1 MFIRILQGGSSS
13 QAVLGTGACGV
24 KAACE
29 VFGRKGKLRL
39 FFHVSFVSF
48 VSFVQ
53 STNLMKNTG
62 PEE

>member
-1 MFIRILQGGSSS
+1 MFIRILQGGSST
-13 QAVLGTGACGV
+13 QAVLGTGASGV

-48 VSFVQ
+48 VQ